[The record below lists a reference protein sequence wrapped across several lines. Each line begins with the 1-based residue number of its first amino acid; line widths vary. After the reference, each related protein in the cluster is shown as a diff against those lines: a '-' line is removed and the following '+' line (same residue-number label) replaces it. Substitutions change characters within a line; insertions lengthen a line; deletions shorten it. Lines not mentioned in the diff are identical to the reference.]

1 MGRGGKGRKG
11 EGGRVG
17 GGQGGRVARAAHNP
31 GRATVSKGHLAEA
44 WDACGA
50 GHRLWV
56 LGPLAGS
63 LQP

>member
-1 MGRGGKGRKG
+1 MGRGGEGQKG
-11 EGGRVG
+11 EGGQVG

-31 GRATVSKGHLAEA
+31 GRTTVSKGHLVEP
-44 WDACGA
+44 WDAWGA
-50 GHRLWV
+50 GHCLWV

>member
-1 MGRGGKGRKG
+1 MGRGGEEQKG
-11 EGGRVG
+11 EGGQVG

-31 GRATVSKGHLAEA
+31 GRTTVSKGHLVEA
-44 WDACGA
+44 WDAWGA
-50 GHRLWV
+50 GHCLWV